1 MERRG
6 AGCSVHAS
14 GWRAKSGA
22 GPCCRRYVVAVRSS
36 PFVRNE
42 TLDTAS
48 QDIFPDGEGRH
59 ALIGMAKQRIVYSCA
74 QCGASTPQ
82 WRGQCPDCGAWNS
95 LVESIA
101 ETGGARS
108 RTTAAS
114 DRPIVASSVDLAPDT
129 RVETGL
135 SELNRVLGGGLVAG
149 AVVLVGGEPGI
160 GKSTLLLQVLA
171 GLAGAAG
178 SVGASADA
186 RALYVT
192 GEESIRQVALRA
204 KRLQVAADRVQLL
217 AETRME
223 AILDVLAR
231 EAPRIVVVDSI
242 QTMFTDALQSAPGS
256 VAQVRESAARLVRHA
271 KEHAVSVLLVGHVTK
286 DGALAGPR
294 VLEHMVDTVLYFES
308 EADRRFRIIR
318 AVKNRFGA
326 ANEIGLFAMTE
337 KGLREVRN
345 PSAIFLARGADDVAG
360 SVVTVVR
367 EGTRPLLVELQA
379 LVDEASGPPRRLT
392 VGIDQSRLNMLLAVL
407 HRHAGISTQGLDVYA
422 NVVGGVRIAETGA
435 DLAILAAVRSTLN
448 TRPVD
453 RALVVYGEVGLAG
466 EIRPIPRGEER
477 VREAAKH
484 GFTRALV
491 PAANVPRHLP
501 GGIEVVGVERVEHA
515 LELV

>member
-1 MERRG
+1 
-6 AGCSVHAS
+6 
-14 GWRAKSGA
+14 
-22 GPCCRRYVVAVRSS
+22 
-36 PFVRNE
+36 
-42 TLDTAS
+42 
-48 QDIFPDGEGRH
+48 
-59 ALIGMAKQRIVYSCA
+59 MARQRIVYTCG
-74 QCGASTPQ
+74 QCGASIPQ

-95 LVESIA
+95 LSESIA
-101 ETGGARS
+101 ETGGTRPRAP
-108 RTTAAS
+108 AAPG
-114 DRPIVASSVDLAPDT
+114 RPVAASSVDLAPDT
-129 RVETGL
+129 RTETKL
-135 SELNRVLGGGLVAG
+135 SELDRVLGGGLVAG

-171 GLAGAAG
+171 GLADGAG
-178 SVGASADA
+178 TA
-186 RALYVT
+186 RTLYVT

-204 KRLQVAADRVQLL
+204 KRLEVAADRVRLL
-217 AETRME
+217 AETRVE
-223 AILDVLAR
+223 TVLDVLAR
-231 EAPRIVVVDSI
+231 ESPRIVVIDSI

-256 VAQVRESAARLVRHA
+256 VAQVRESAARLARHA

-308 EADRRFRIIR
+308 EADRRFRVIR

-345 PSAIFLARGADDVAG
+345 PSAIFLARGAGDVAG

-392 VGIDQSRLNMLLAVL
+392 VGIDQGRLNMLLAVL
-407 HRHAGISTQGLDVYA
+407 HRHAGVSTQGLDVYA
-422 NVVGGVRIAETGA
+422 NVVGGVRIAETAA
-435 DLAILAAVRSTLN
+435 DLAVLAAVRSTLS

-453 RALVVYGEVGLAG
+453 RALVVYGEIGLAG
-466 EIRPIPRGEER
+466 EIRPIPGGEER

-491 PAANVPRHLP
+491 PAANVPRHTP
-501 GGIEVVGVERVEHA
+501 GGIEVVGVERVERA
-515 LELV
+515 LELI

>member
-1 MERRG
+1 M
-6 AGCSVHAS
+6 
-14 GWRAKSGA
+14 
-22 GPCCRRYVVAVRSS
+22 VR
-36 PFVRNE
+36 
-42 TLDTAS
+42 
-48 QDIFPDGEGRH
+48 
-59 ALIGMAKQRIVYSCA
+59 QRIVYACT

-95 LVESIA
+95 LEESIG
-101 ETGGARS
+101 ETGGAM
-108 RTTAAS
+108 
-114 DRPIVASSVDLAPDT
+114 RPRALPVAGRPVAASSVDLAPDT
-129 RVETGL
+129 RIETDL
-135 SELNRVLGGGLVAG
+135 SELDRVLGGGLVAG

-171 GLAGAAG
+171 GLAGPAAH
-178 SVGASADA
+178 
-186 RALYVT
+186 ALYVT

-204 KRLQVAADRVQLL
+204 QQLEVAADRVQLL
-217 AETRME
+217 AETHVE
-223 AILDVLAR
+223 TLLGVLAR
-231 EAPRIVVVDSI
+231 ESPRIVVVDSI

-271 KEHAVSVLLVGHVTK
+271 KDHAVSMLLVGHVTK

-318 AVKNRFGA
+318 AIKNRFGA

-345 PSAIFLARGADDVAG
+345 PSAIFLARGPGDVAG

-379 LVDEASGPPRRLT
+379 LVDDASGPPRRLT
-392 VGIDQSRLNMLLAVL
+392 VGLDQGRLHMLLAVL
-407 HRHAGISTQGLDVYA
+407 HRHAGVSTQGLDVYA
-422 NVVGGVRIAETGA
+422 NVVGGVRITETSA
-435 DLAILAAVRSTLN
+435 DLAILAAIRSTLSAC
-448 TRPVD
+448 PVD
-453 RALVVYGEVGLAG
+453 RALMVYGEVGLAG
-466 EIRPIPRGEER
+466 EIRPVPGGEER

-491 PAANVPRHLP
+491 PAANVPRRPP
-501 GGIEVVGVERVEHA
+501 GGIEVIGVERVERA
-515 LELV
+515 LDLV

>member
-1 MERRG
+1 
-6 AGCSVHAS
+6 
-14 GWRAKSGA
+14 
-22 GPCCRRYVVAVRSS
+22 
-36 PFVRNE
+36 
-42 TLDTAS
+42 
-48 QDIFPDGEGRH
+48 
-59 ALIGMAKQRIVYSCA
+59 MAKQRIVYSCA
-74 QCGASTPQ
+74 QCGASTSQ
-82 WRGQCPDCGAWNS
+82 WHGQCPDCGAWNS
-95 LVESIA
+95 LAESIA

-108 RTTAAS
+108 RTAAPG
-114 DRPIVASSVDLAPDT
+114 RPIVASSVDLAPDT
-129 RVETGL
+129 RMETGL

-171 GLAGAAG
+171 GLPGGA
-178 SVGASADA
+178 A

-217 AETRME
+217 AETRVE

-231 EAPRIVVVDSI
+231 GAPRIVVVDSI

-256 VAQVRESAARLVRHA
+256 VAQVRESAARLARHA

-407 HRHAGISTQGLDVYA
+407 HRHAGVSTQGLDVYA

-435 DLAILAAVRSTLN
+435 DLAILAAVRSTLGA
-448 TRPVD
+448 RPVD
-453 RALVVYGEVGLAG
+453 RALVVFGEVGLAG
-466 EIRPIPRGEER
+466 EIRPIPGGEER

-491 PAANVPRHLP
+491 PAANVPRHIP
-501 GGIEVVGVERVEHA
+501 GGIEVVGVERVERA

>member
-1 MERRG
+1 
-6 AGCSVHAS
+6 
-14 GWRAKSGA
+14 
-22 GPCCRRYVVAVRSS
+22 
-36 PFVRNE
+36 
-42 TLDTAS
+42 
-48 QDIFPDGEGRH
+48 
-59 ALIGMAKQRIVYSCA
+59 MARQRIVYSCT

-95 LVESIA
+95 LEESIG
-101 ETGGARS
+101 EIGGGRP
-108 RTTAAS
+108 RTPPAAPG
-114 DRPIVASSVDLAPDT
+114 RPVAASSVDLAPDT
-129 RVETGL
+129 RIETDL
-135 SELNRVLGGGLVAG
+135 AELNRVLGGGLVAG

-171 GLAGAAG
+171 GLAGAA
-178 SVGASADA
+178 A

-204 KRLQVAADRVQLL
+204 KRLQVAADRVRLL
-217 AETRME
+217 AETRVE
-223 AILDVLAR
+223 TVLDVLAH
-231 EAPRIVVVDSI
+231 ESPRIVVIDSI

-271 KEHAVSVLLVGHVTK
+271 KEHGVSVLLVGHVTK

-308 EADRRFRIIR
+308 EADRRFRVIR
-318 AVKNRFGA
+318 AFKNRFGA

-345 PSAIFLARGADDVAG
+345 PSAIFLARGAADVAG

-407 HRHAGISTQGLDVYA
+407 HRHAGVSTQGLDVYA
-422 NVVGGVRIAETGA
+422 NVVGGVRIAETSA
-435 DLAILAAVRSTLN
+435 DLAVLAAVRSTLG

-466 EIRPIPRGEER
+466 EIRPVPGGEER

-491 PAANVPRHLP
+491 PAANVPRHTP
-501 GGIEVVGVERVEHA
+501 GGIEVIGVERIERA

>member
-1 MERRG
+1 
-6 AGCSVHAS
+6 
-14 GWRAKSGA
+14 
-22 GPCCRRYVVAVRSS
+22 
-36 PFVRNE
+36 
-42 TLDTAS
+42 
-48 QDIFPDGEGRH
+48 
-59 ALIGMAKQRIVYSCA
+59 MAKQRIVYTCG

-95 LVESIA
+95 LTESIA
-101 ETGGARS
+101 ETGGT
-108 RTTAAS
+108 RTRTPAAPG
-114 DRPIVASSVDLAPDT
+114 RPVAASSVDLAPDT
-129 RVETGL
+129 RIETNL
-135 SELNRVLGGGLVAG
+135 AELDRVLGGGLVAG

-171 GLAGAAG
+171 GLAAGATDGVGAA
-178 SVGASADA
+178 A
-186 RALYVT
+186 RTLYVT

-204 KRLQVAADRVQLL
+204 KRLEVATDRVRLL
-217 AETRME
+217 AETRVE
-223 AILDVLAR
+223 TVLDVLTR
-231 EAPRIVVVDSI
+231 ESPRIVVIDSI
-242 QTMFTDALQSAPGS
+242 QTMFTDVMQSAPGS

-294 VLEHMVDTVLYFES
+294 VLEHMVDTVLYFEN
-308 EADRRFRIIR
+308 EADRRFRVIR

-326 ANEIGLFAMTE
+326 ANEIGLFAMTD
-337 KGLREVRN
+337 KGLREIRN
-345 PSAIFLARGADDVAG
+345 PSAIFLARGTDAVAG

-407 HRHAGISTQGLDVYA
+407 HRHAGVSAQGLDVYA

-435 DLAILAAVRSTLN
+435 DLAILAAVRSTLS

-466 EIRPIPRGEER
+466 EIRPVPGGEER

-491 PAANVPRHLP
+491 PVANVPRHPP
-501 GGIEVVGVERVEHA
+501 GGIEVIGVERVGRA
-515 LELV
+515 LEFI

>member
-1 MERRG
+1 
-6 AGCSVHAS
+6 
-14 GWRAKSGA
+14 
-22 GPCCRRYVVAVRSS
+22 
-36 PFVRNE
+36 
-42 TLDTAS
+42 
-48 QDIFPDGEGRH
+48 
-59 ALIGMAKQRIVYSCA
+59 MAKQRIVYSCA

-95 LVESIA
+95 LAESIA
-101 ETGGARS
+101 ETGGARPQ
-108 RTTAAS
+108 TAAAP

-135 SELNRVLGGGLVAG
+135 SELDRVLGGGLVAG

-171 GLAGAAG
+171 GLAGAAD
-178 SVGASADA
+178 GAAAADGA

-204 KRLQVAADRVQLL
+204 KRLQVAADRVRLL
-217 AETRME
+217 AETRVE

-256 VAQVRESAARLVRHA
+256 VAQVRESAARLARHA

-407 HRHAGISTQGLDVYA
+407 HRHAGVSTQGLDVYA

-453 RALVVYGEVGLAG
+453 RALVVCGEVGLAG
-466 EIRPIPRGEER
+466 EIRPIPGGEER

-501 GGIEVVGVERVEHA
+501 GGIEVVGVERVERA

>member
-1 MERRG
+1 
-6 AGCSVHAS
+6 
-14 GWRAKSGA
+14 
-22 GPCCRRYVVAVRSS
+22 
-36 PFVRNE
+36 
-42 TLDTAS
+42 
-48 QDIFPDGEGRH
+48 
-59 ALIGMAKQRIVYSCA
+59 MAKQRIVYTCG
-74 QCGASTPQ
+74 QCGASIPQ

-95 LVESIA
+95 LSESIA
-101 ETGGARS
+101 ETGGTRPRAP
-108 RTTAAS
+108 AAPG
-114 DRPIVASSVDLAPDT
+114 RPVVASSVDLAPDT
-129 RVETGL
+129 RIETTL
-135 SELNRVLGGGLVAG
+135 SELDRVLGGGLVAG

-171 GLAGAAG
+171 GLAGGAA
-178 SVGASADA
+178 AA
-186 RALYVT
+186 RTLYVT

-204 KRLQVAADRVQLL
+204 KRLEVAADRVRLL
-217 AETRME
+217 AETRVE
-223 AILDVLAR
+223 TVLDVLAR
-231 EAPRIVVVDSI
+231 ESPRIVVIDSI
-242 QTMFTDALQSAPGS
+242 QTMFTDVLQSAPGS
-256 VAQVRESAARLVRHA
+256 VAQVRESAARLARHA
-271 KEHAVSVLLVGHVTK
+271 KEHAISVLLVGHVTK

-308 EADRRFRIIR
+308 EADRRFRVIR

-345 PSAIFLARGADDVAG
+345 PSAIFLARGAGDVAG

-407 HRHAGISTQGLDVYA
+407 HRHAGVSTQGLDVYA

-435 DLAILAAVRSTLN
+435 DLAVLAAVRSTLS

-453 RALVVYGEVGLAG
+453 RALVVYGEIGLAG
-466 EIRPIPRGEER
+466 EIRPIPGGEER

-491 PAANVPRHLP
+491 PAANVPRHTP

-515 LELV
+515 LELI

>member
-1 MERRG
+1 
-6 AGCSVHAS
+6 
-14 GWRAKSGA
+14 
-22 GPCCRRYVVAVRSS
+22 
-36 PFVRNE
+36 
-42 TLDTAS
+42 
-48 QDIFPDGEGRH
+48 
-59 ALIGMAKQRIVYSCA
+59 MAKQRTFYTCG

-95 LVESIA
+95 LAESIA
-101 ETGGARS
+101 ETGGTRPRAP
-108 RTTAAS
+108 AAPG
-114 DRPIVASSVDLAPDT
+114 RPVATSSVDLAPDT
-129 RVETGL
+129 RTGTDL
-135 SELNRVLGGGLVAG
+135 AELDRVLGGGLVAG

-171 GLAGAAG
+171 GLAGA
-178 SVGASADA
+178 GA
-186 RALYVT
+186 RTLYVT

-204 KRLQVAADRVQLL
+204 KRLEVAADRVQLL
-217 AETRME
+217 AETRVE
-223 AILDVLAR
+223 TVLGVLAR
-231 EAPRIVVVDSI
+231 ESPRIVVIDSI
-242 QTMFTDALQSAPGS
+242 QTMFTDVLQSAPGS

-308 EADRRFRIIR
+308 EADRRFRVIR

-345 PSAIFLARGADDVAG
+345 PSAIFLARGAGNVAG

-407 HRHAGISTQGLDVYA
+407 HRHAGVSTQGLDVYV
-422 NVVGGVRIAETGA
+422 NVVGGVRIAETSA

-466 EIRPIPRGEER
+466 EIRPVPGGEER

-484 GFTRALV
+484 GFARALV
-491 PAANVPRHLP
+491 PAANVPRHTP
-501 GGIEVVGVERVEHA
+501 GGIEVVGVEHVERA
-515 LELV
+515 LELI

>member
-1 MERRG
+1 
-6 AGCSVHAS
+6 
-14 GWRAKSGA
+14 
-22 GPCCRRYVVAVRSS
+22 
-36 PFVRNE
+36 
-42 TLDTAS
+42 
-48 QDIFPDGEGRH
+48 
-59 ALIGMAKQRIVYSCA
+59 MAKQRTFYTCG

-95 LVESIA
+95 LAESIA
-101 ETGGARS
+101 ETGGTRPRAP
-108 RTTAAS
+108 AAPG
-114 DRPIVASSVDLAPDT
+114 RPVATSSVDLAPDT
-129 RVETGL
+129 RTGTNL
-135 SELNRVLGGGLVAG
+135 AELDRVLGGGLVAG

-171 GLAGAAG
+171 GLAGA
-178 SVGASADA
+178 GA
-186 RALYVT
+186 RTLYVT

-204 KRLQVAADRVQLL
+204 KRLEVAADRVQLL
-217 AETRME
+217 AETRVE
-223 AILDVLAR
+223 TVLGVLAR
-231 EAPRIVVVDSI
+231 ESPRIVVIDSI
-242 QTMFTDALQSAPGS
+242 QTMFTDVLQSAPGS

-308 EADRRFRIIR
+308 EADRRFRVIR

-345 PSAIFLARGADDVAG
+345 PSAIFLARGAGNVAG

-407 HRHAGISTQGLDVYA
+407 HRHAGVSTQGLDVYV
-422 NVVGGVRIAETGA
+422 NVVGGVRIAETSA

-466 EIRPIPRGEER
+466 EIRPVPGGEER

-484 GFTRALV
+484 GFARALV
-491 PAANVPRHLP
+491 PAANVPRHTP
-501 GGIEVVGVERVEHA
+501 GGIEVVGVEHVERA
-515 LELV
+515 LELI

>member
-1 MERRG
+1 
-6 AGCSVHAS
+6 
-14 GWRAKSGA
+14 
-22 GPCCRRYVVAVRSS
+22 
-36 PFVRNE
+36 
-42 TLDTAS
+42 
-48 QDIFPDGEGRH
+48 
-59 ALIGMAKQRIVYSCA
+59 MAKQRTFYTCG

-95 LVESIA
+95 LAESIA
-101 ETGGARS
+101 ETGGTRPRAP
-108 RTTAAS
+108 AAPG
-114 DRPIVASSVDLAPDT
+114 RPVATSSVDLAPDT
-129 RVETGL
+129 RTGTDL
-135 SELNRVLGGGLVAG
+135 AELDRVLGGGLVAG

-171 GLAGAAG
+171 GLAGA
-178 SVGASADA
+178 GA
-186 RALYVT
+186 RTLYVT

-204 KRLQVAADRVQLL
+204 KRLEVAADRVQLL
-217 AETRME
+217 AETRVE
-223 AILDVLAR
+223 TVLGVLAR
-231 EAPRIVVVDSI
+231 ESPRIVVIDSI
-242 QTMFTDALQSAPGS
+242 QTMFTDVLQSAPGS

-308 EADRRFRIIR
+308 EADRRFRVIR

-345 PSAIFLARGADDVAG
+345 PSAIFLARGAGNVAG

-407 HRHAGISTQGLDVYA
+407 HRHAGVSTQGLDVYV
-422 NVVGGVRIAETGA
+422 NVVGGVRIAETSA

-466 EIRPIPRGEER
+466 EIRPVPGGEER

-484 GFTRALV
+484 GFARALV
-491 PAANVPRHLP
+491 PAANVPRHTP
-501 GGIEVVGVERVEHA
+501 GGIEVIGVEHVERA
-515 LELV
+515 LELI

>member
-1 MERRG
+1 
-6 AGCSVHAS
+6 
-14 GWRAKSGA
+14 
-22 GPCCRRYVVAVRSS
+22 
-36 PFVRNE
+36 
-42 TLDTAS
+42 
-48 QDIFPDGEGRH
+48 
-59 ALIGMAKQRIVYSCA
+59 MARQRIVYTCA
-74 QCGASTPQ
+74 QCGGNTPQ

-95 LVESIA
+95 LEESLG
-101 ETGGARS
+101 ETGGAVRP
-108 RTTAAS
+108 RAPAAPG
-114 DRPIVASSVDLAPDT
+114 RPVAASSVDLIPDA
-129 RVETGL
+129 RIETDL

-171 GLAGAAG
+171 GLVDGTAQ
-178 SVGASADA
+178 
-186 RALYVT
+186 ALYVT

-204 KRLQVAADRVQLL
+204 KRLEVVADRVRLL
-217 AETRME
+217 AQTHVE
-223 AILDVLAR
+223 AILDALSR
-231 EAPRIVVVDSI
+231 ESPRIVVIDSI
-242 QTMFTDALQSAPGS
+242 QTMFTDTLQSAPGS

-271 KEHAVSVLLVGHVTK
+271 KDYAVSVLLVGHVTK

-308 EADRRFRIIR
+308 EADRRFRVIR

-345 PSAIFLARGADDVAG
+345 PSAIFLARGSGDVAG

-422 NVVGGVRIAETGA
+422 NVVGGVRIAETSA
-435 DLAILAAVRSTLN
+435 DLAILAAVRSTLS

-453 RALVVYGEVGLAG
+453 STLVVYGEVGLAG
-466 EIRPIPRGEER
+466 EIRPVPGGEER
-477 VREAAKH
+477 VREAVKH
-484 GFTRALV
+484 GFARALV
-491 PAANVPRHLP
+491 PAANVPRRPP
-501 GGIEVVGVERVEHA
+501 GGIEVIGVERVEHA
-515 LELV
+515 LEFL

>member
-1 MERRG
+1 
-6 AGCSVHAS
+6 
-14 GWRAKSGA
+14 
-22 GPCCRRYVVAVRSS
+22 
-36 PFVRNE
+36 
-42 TLDTAS
+42 
-48 QDIFPDGEGRH
+48 
-59 ALIGMAKQRIVYSCA
+59 MARQRIVYTCG
-74 QCGASTPQ
+74 QCGASIPQ

-95 LVESIA
+95 LSESIA
-101 ETGGARS
+101 ETGGTRPRAP
-108 RTTAAS
+108 AAPG
-114 DRPIVASSVDLAPDT
+114 RPVVASSVDLAPDT
-129 RVETGL
+129 RIETKL
-135 SELNRVLGGGLVAG
+135 SELDRVLGGGLVAG

-171 GLAGAAG
+171 GLAAEGAGAA
-178 SVGASADA
+178 
-186 RALYVT
+186 RTLYVT
-192 GEESIRQVALRA
+192 GEESMRQVALRA
-204 KRLQVAADRVQLL
+204 KRLEVAADRVQLL
-217 AETRME
+217 TETRVE
-223 AILDVLAR
+223 TVLDVLAR
-231 EAPRIVVVDSI
+231 ESPRIVVVDSI

-256 VAQVRESAARLVRHA
+256 VAQVRESAARLARHA

-308 EADRRFRIIR
+308 EADRRFRVIR

-345 PSAIFLARGADDVAG
+345 PSAIFLARGAGDVAG

-407 HRHAGISTQGLDVYA
+407 HRHAGVSTQGLDVYA
-422 NVVGGVRIAETGA
+422 NVVGGVRIAETAA
-435 DLAILAAVRSTLN
+435 DLAVLAAVRSTLS

-453 RALVVYGEVGLAG
+453 RALVVYGEIGLAG
-466 EIRPIPRGEER
+466 EIRPIPGGEER

-491 PAANVPRHLP
+491 PAANVPRHIP
-501 GGIEVVGVERVEHA
+501 GGIEVVGVERVERA
-515 LELV
+515 LELI

>member
-1 MERRG
+1 
-6 AGCSVHAS
+6 
-14 GWRAKSGA
+14 
-22 GPCCRRYVVAVRSS
+22 
-36 PFVRNE
+36 
-42 TLDTAS
+42 
-48 QDIFPDGEGRH
+48 
-59 ALIGMAKQRIVYSCA
+59 MAKQRTFYTCG

-95 LVESIA
+95 LAESIA
-101 ETGGARS
+101 ETGGTRPRAP
-108 RTTAAS
+108 AAPG
-114 DRPIVASSVDLAPDT
+114 RPVATSSVDLAPDT
-129 RVETGL
+129 RTGTDL
-135 SELNRVLGGGLVAG
+135 AELDRVLGGGLVAG

-171 GLAGAAG
+171 GLAGA
-178 SVGASADA
+178 GA
-186 RALYVT
+186 RTLYVT

-204 KRLQVAADRVQLL
+204 KRLEVAADRVQLL
-217 AETRME
+217 AETRVE
-223 AILDVLAR
+223 TVLGVLAR
-231 EAPRIVVVDSI
+231 ESPRIVVIDSI
-242 QTMFTDALQSAPGS
+242 QTMFTDVLQSAPGS

-308 EADRRFRIIR
+308 EADRRFRVIR

-345 PSAIFLARGADDVAG
+345 PSAIFLARGAGDVAG

-407 HRHAGISTQGLDVYA
+407 HRHAGVSTQGLDVYV
-422 NVVGGVRIAETGA
+422 NVVGGVRIAETSA

-466 EIRPIPRGEER
+466 EIRPVPGGEER

-484 GFTRALV
+484 GFARALV
-491 PAANVPRHLP
+491 PAANVPRHTP
-501 GGIEVVGVERVEHA
+501 GGIEVVGVEHVERA
-515 LELV
+515 LELI